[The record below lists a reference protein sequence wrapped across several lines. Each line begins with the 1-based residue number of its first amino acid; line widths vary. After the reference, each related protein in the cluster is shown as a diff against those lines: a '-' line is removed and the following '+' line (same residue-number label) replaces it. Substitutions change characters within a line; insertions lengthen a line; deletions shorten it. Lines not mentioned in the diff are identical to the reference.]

1 MMRNNNLLLLLKE
14 IMEDIKEAIR
24 TEEEIERENSIKDKL
39 SNPKS
44 LEDYIKNLELLQMK
58 LNALTDHIDQ
68 IKSKAK

>member
-1 MMRNNNLLLLLKE
+1 MRNNNLLLLLKE

-24 TEEEIERENSIKDKL
+24 TEEEIERENSIRDKL

-68 IKSKAK
+68 IKSKVK

>member
-1 MMRNNNLLLLLKE
+1 MRNNNLLLLLKE